1 MAPLPYQAYRQ
12 SQATTSS
19 QAELVVLLYR
29 GAVRFAAKARLH
41 MQSGDVEATHNSLL
55 KAQEIVV
62 ELMLGLRPTHEQ
74 VTQDLY
80 GLHNYVYQVLY
91 DAAVKRDI
99 TLVDE
104 ALKHLRELLT
114 TWEKIALPAPLRPV
128 AAAGVVQL
136 DRC

>member
-19 QAELVVLLYR
+19 QSELVVLLYR

-41 MQSGDVEATHNSLL
+41 LQNKDLEGAHNGLM

-62 ELMLGLRPTHEQ
+62 ELMLGLKPTQEQ

-80 GLHNYVYQVLY
+80 GLHNYIYQVLY
-91 DAAVKRDI
+91 EANLKKDTA
-99 TLVDE
+99 LVDE

-114 TWEKIALPAPLRPV
+114 TWEQIAIPSQRPAVP
-128 AAAGVVQL
+128 AGVVQI
-136 DRC
+136 DRRC

>member
-12 SQATTSS
+12 SQATTST
-19 QAELVVLLYR
+19 QGELVVLLYR

-41 MQSGDVEATHNSLL
+41 LQNGHLEGAHNGLL

-62 ELMLGLRPTHEQ
+62 ELMLGLRPNQEQ

-80 GLHNYVYQVLY
+80 GLHNYIYQVLY
-91 DAAVKRDI
+91 EASVKKDVA
-99 TLVDE
+99 LVDE

-114 TWEKIALPAPLRPV
+114 TWEQIAIPAGRQQ
-128 AAAGVVQL
+128 AAAGVVQI
-136 DRC
+136 DRRC

>member
-12 SQATTSS
+12 SQASTSS

-41 MQSGDVEATHNSLL
+41 MQNGDIEGTHTGLL

-62 ELMLGLRPTHEQ
+62 ELMLGLRPTQEQ

-80 GLHNYVYQVLY
+80 
-91 DAAVKRDI
+91 DASVKKDI
-99 TLVDE
+99 GLVDE

-114 TWEKIALPAPLRPV
+114 TWEQIALPGPRP
-128 AAAGVVQL
+128 AASDVVQI
-136 DRC
+136 DRRC